1 MKVLVVDDSA
11 TMRKILIRAVRDC
24 GFRVEFAEAAG
35 GIEALEQLEK
45 FDPAL
50 VLSDLGM
57 PGMDGIE
64 LARRMRDSGI
74 PLIVVAAQDGQAR
87 AQEAIRAGAHDCL
100 LHPFTAVQLRAK
112 LSRYLG

>member
-11 TMRKILIRAVRDC
+11 TMRKIVIQAVRGC
-24 GFRVEFAEAAG
+24 GFQVEFAEAAG
-35 GIEALEQLEK
+35 GLEALAQLGAHG
-45 FDPAL
+45 PAL

-74 PLIVVAAQDGQAR
+74 PLVVIAAQAGLAR
-87 AQEAIRAGAHDCL
+87 AQDAIRAGARDCL
-100 LHPFTAVQLRAK
+100 LHPFTAVELRAK
-112 LSRYLG
+112 LTRFLG